1 MAGRVS
7 AVRDAVSR
15 ATVLPFLLRCGIA
28 LCGVIA
34 MSVAWPTQFM
44 TSQYSTLIV
53 LAAIYP
59 AIAPRGRGAT
69 VSALMV
75 VAGWLI
81 DTAGFNAP
89 VTLGRVLTIA
99 TMLYIG
105 HSLTALAAQLPFD
118 AVVNLDV
125 PGLWLVRTLAV
136 VLVSAV
142 LTVVALGLSADLAGD
157 PFLAATLVGLAG
169 AVGATLL
176 LARLLRRA

>member
-1 MAGRVS
+1 MAGRI
-7 AVRDAVSR
+7 AAARAALSR

-28 LCGVIA
+28 LCGLIA
-34 MSVAWPTQFM
+34 MSVAWPTSM
-44 TSQYSTLIV
+44 VTSQYSTLLS
-53 LAAIYP
+53 LAALYP
-59 AIAPRGRGAT
+59 AIAPRGRGGT
-69 VSALMV
+69 VSALVV

-81 DTAGFNAP
+81 DTAGFGEP
-89 VTLGRVLTIA
+89 VALWRVLTIA
-99 TMLYIG
+99 SMLYIG

-125 PGLWLVRTLAV
+125 PGLWLTRTLAV

-142 LTVVALGLSADLAGD
+142 LTVIVLGLAADLAGD
-157 PFLAATLVGLAG
+157 AFLAATLVGLAG